1 MKKFKYTAVNLKHE
15 EVSGIFIAKNE
26 KDLAVQLAKQ
36 DLYLVSVSPYSGQ
49 TPSSFFTLGT
59 GAVKLTEITTFCRQF
74 AIMINA
80 GIPLIGCLESLKDQA
95 YSSYF
100 RKILQVIF
108 EDVKSGLM
116 LSEALEKH
124 KKVFPEFFRNMIL
137 VGETSGKL
145 ELVFNS
151 LADYYER
158 DAALKRRTKSAL
170 IYPIMLVFLTI
181 GIIALML
188 GFVVP
193 AFRSSLVQLNI
204 KPEGLTKVVYDISD
218 FLTANWTILLL
229 VVIVIALGIFVFGR
243 TEKGKYVGD
252 TLKLKLPLIRK
263 VSINMLTAKFARSF
277 GLLLSS
283 GMDVV
288 DALDV
293 MYNVL
298 GNRYLRVRFRKAS
311 DDVKQG
317 TPLAMAFERYKV
329 FPPMLLQMI
338 SVGEK
343 TASIDEVLIRS
354 CNYFDSEVESSLM
367 ALTSVIQPIMLA
379 IMGTVVA
386 ILFLAIYSPMLSI
399 MTQLV

>member
-1 MKKFKYTAVNLKHE
+1 MKKYKYTAVNLKHE